1 MQISLGLAVLAWEGI
16 SWGLGRQARLT
27 TRLPTGRAA
36 LWEGVALV
44 LGPAGVGRTS
54 AMPWW
59 R

>member
-1 MQISLGLAVLAWEGI
+1 MQISLGLAVLAWDGI

-27 TRLPTGRAA
+27 ARLLTGRAA

-44 LGPAGVGRTS
+44 LGPAGVGRTIG
-54 AMPWW
+54 MPQL